1 MARIDSDVLDRL
13 FKEYYN
19 EAKLYTYSLCRDVHL
34 AEDIVMDAFYKAV
47 MATDLNGETFK
58 FWLLRV
64 CRNKFIDHTRRA
76 KRTTSMDGAPEAST
90 DDNEIDKIIKDEEYA
105 ALYRAIGLLDGM
117 YREAITLY
125 YFERLSIKDIAK
137 IIDKT
142 PEYVRV
148 ILMRAKQKLKDILEV
163 ANNEEI

>member
-1 MARIDSDVLDRL
+1 MDNEVLERL

-19 EAKLYTYSLCRDVHL
+19 EAKLYTYSLTRDLHL

-47 MATDLNGETFK
+47 MAADKSGDNFK

-76 KRTTSMDGAPEAST
+76 KRTVQLTHAHDVSVEGTEV
-90 DDNEIDKIIKDEEYA
+90 DKLIRDEEYA
-105 ALYRAIGLLDGM
+105 ALYRAIGLLDGI

-125 YFERLSIKDIAK
+125 YFERMAIADIAK
-137 IIDKT
+137 IIEKT

-148 ILMRAKQKLKDILEV
+148 ILMRAKQKLKNILEV
-163 ANNEEI
+163 KDNEEI